1 MKPVST
7 SYLDS
12 GRMNQKQRT
21 RDHLL
26 AAARTL
32 IEGGDTPRVEDVARE
47 SGISRTTAYR
57 YFPTQAELL
66 AAAFP
71 ETAAASLLPDPAPED
86 VGARVD
92 AVVTAIIDT
101 VQRTEPQQ
109 RAMLRLSLGADQHE
123 LPLRQGRAIGWLRE
137 ALEPLREDVGDDA
150 VTELAV
156 ALRSVCGI
164 ETRVWLG
171 DIARLG
177 RDDIR
182 ALQLWMARALL
193 AHADEEPP
201 PAIAGMR
208 QRP

>member
-7 SYLDS
+7 PYVAS

-32 IEGGDTPRVEDVARE
+32 IESGDTPRVEDVARE

-57 YFPTQAELL
+57 YFPSQTELL

-86 VGARVD
+86 VEARVD
-92 AVVTAIIDT
+92 AVVTAIIDA
-101 VQRTEPQQ
+101 VERTETQQ
-109 RAMLRLSLGADQHE
+109 RAMLRLSLGTDQHD

-137 ALEPLREDVGDDA
+137 ALEPLRDDIGDA
-150 VTELAV
+150 GVRRLAV

-171 DIARLG
+171 DIAGLG
-177 RDDIR
+177 ADDIR
-182 ALQLWMARALL
+182 DLQLWMARALL
-193 AHADEEPP
+193 AAD
-201 PAIAGMR
+201 R
-208 QRP
+208 S

>member
-57 YFPTQAELL
+57 YFPTQTELL

-71 ETAAASLLPDPAPED
+71 ETAATSMLPDPAPDD

-92 AVVTAIIDT
+92 AVVMAIIET
-101 VQRTEPQQ
+101 VERTEPQQ
-109 RAMLRLSLGADQHE
+109 RAMLRLSLGTDDHD
-123 LPLRQGRAIGWLRE
+123 LPLRQGRAIGWLSE
-137 ALEPLREDVGDDA
+137 ALERSAGRP
-150 VTELAV
+150 VTR
-156 ALRSVCGI
+156 RSTGSRWPCAASAASRRASGSATSRAWIATRSASSSCG
-164 ETRVWLG
+164 WPGL
-171 DIARLG
+171 
-177 RDDIR
+177 
-182 ALQLWMARALL
+182 
-193 AHADEEPP
+193 
-201 PAIAGMR
+201 
-208 QRP
+208 